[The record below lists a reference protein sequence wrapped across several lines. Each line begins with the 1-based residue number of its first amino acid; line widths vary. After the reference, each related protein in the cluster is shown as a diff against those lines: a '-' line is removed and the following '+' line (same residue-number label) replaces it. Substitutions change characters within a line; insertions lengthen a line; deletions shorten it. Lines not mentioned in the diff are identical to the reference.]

1 MTIERLLATNA
12 RDGRY
17 MDMIRAAFEQ
27 TQPRQ
32 ICAAVAYAT
41 HSGVAELDAALS
53 DLQGWQKAKKRW
65 LVGIDYCRSDPLALA
80 HLSNLP
86 KSKVRIFDGDFVA
99 SRKGCVPRNSYH
111 PKVYLLLGGNQS
123 AAVVGSGNLSHTGLL
138 QGIEA
143 GASISE
149 TKPVAIKDIQRW
161 FESNWQTATSFKK
174 IEEEYGRQ
182 HGSLENRLH
191 PMAFEDDAVPQSA
204 SRAHQLSPSELRK
217 LRVCRH
223 LWIEA
228 GNITRNRGPNRPGN
242 QLMMKRNSRVF
253 FGFEAS
259 DLERDTLVGY
269 ATIQFGDNAPKPC
282 PLRFSNN
289 WMDVLTLP
297 VPGSEGPA
305 EYDNQTL
312 HFEQTGVRTFRLS
325 IGSRADAG
333 RWQSRSAT
341 IDGKLAMKGV
351 RQWGVY

>member
-17 MDMIRAAFEQ
+17 MDMIRAAFDQ

-41 HSGVAELDAALS
+41 HSGVADLDAALS
-53 DLQGWQKAKKRW
+53 DLQGWQEAKKRW

-86 KSKVRIFDGDFVA
+86 KSKVRIFDGEFVS
-99 SRKGCVPRNSYH
+99 SRKGCVPRTSYH
-111 PKVYLLLGGNQS
+111 PKAYLLLGDKRS

-149 TKPVAIKDIQRW
+149 TKPISIKDMQRW
-161 FESNWQTATSFKK
+161 FTSNWQTATSFKK

-182 HGSLENRLH
+182 HGSLENRRH
-191 PMAFEDDAVPQSA
+191 PMAFEDDAVPESA

-253 FGFEAS
+253 FGFEAA
-259 DLERDTLVGY
+259 DLDRDTLVGH
-269 ATIQFGDNAPKPC
+269 AAIQFGDNAPKPC

-289 WMDVLTLP
+289 SMDVLTLP
-297 VPGSEGPA
+297 VPGSEGPI

-312 HFEQTGVRTFRLS
+312 HFEQ
-325 IGSRADAG
+325 
-333 RWQSRSAT
+333 
-341 IDGKLAMKGV
+341 KGV
-351 RQWGVY
+351 RAFRLTIDSPSEAKRWRQLSFNIRGRHTMKSGRQWGIY